1 MTPPSTERFLYGDKP
16 ADVLPAAGVT
26 GLLLRGA
33 GGPAILRVRTG
44 SGFTDYEIHHDDL
57 RVTIDADE
65 LAAFYKV
72 GDDNIL
78 DHDPQVLGLRKI
90 SEE

>member
-1 MTPPSTERFLYGDKP
+1 MSSKPGCFLYGGIP
-16 ADVLPAAGVT
+16 AEVTPAAGIT
-26 GLLLRGA
+26 GLLLRDA
-33 GGPAILRVRTG
+33 GGGATLRVRAG
-44 SGFTDYEIHHDDL
+44 DGFIDYEIRHDDL
-57 RVTIDADE
+57 RVTIDPDE